1 MLMPLIE
8 RAVAENK
15 AYADQCNVRFIVMP
29 TSVTSLVNIED
40 IRFLQILA
48 NFLSNAAK
56 FSKPDTDVLIKLNQ
70 IDSFVRVSVV
80 DTGVGLSEESKSHIF
95 EKFYQA
101 DSSDTR
107 KKGGTGLG
115 LAITKEIVERMGGRV
130 GFFSTLGEGST
141 FYAEFPVVV

>member
-1 MLMPLIE
+1 VE
-8 RAVAENK
+8 
-15 AYADQCNVRFIVMP
+15 P
-29 TSVTSLVNIED
+29 TTIAPRVDIED

-48 NFLSNAAK
+48 NFLSNGAK
-56 FSKPDTDVLIKLNQ
+56 FSKPDTEVLITLTQDNG
-70 IDSFVRVSVV
+70 FVRVSVS
-80 DTGVGLSEESKSHIF
+80 DTGVGLSEESKAHIF

-115 LAITKEIVERMGGRV
+115 LAITKEIAERMGGRV
-130 GFFSTLGEGST
+130 GFISTLGEGST